1 MGGEFWDWLSDRHFL
16 KDVER
21 RRWIDSKKN
30 VAGIYI
36 SDVAEMSVVH
46 INIRGSELK
55 ISEFSSPPAG
65 KVS

>member
-16 KDVER
+16 KKVVER

-46 INIRGSELK
+46 INIRGSEL
-55 ISEFSSPPAG
+55 
-65 KVS
+65 